1 MIMYILYSHR
11 LNIAQC
17 NVYSN
22 HDDMV
27 TLSLRR
33 ANVLLAKLLS
43 LVTMLLTSGII
54 VTLIRLNNLLIG
66 IVMGN
71 LVYDEFFAALRRG
84 FRR

>member
-1 MIMYILYSHR
+1 
-11 LNIAQC
+11 
-17 NVYSN
+17 
-22 HDDMV
+22 
-27 TLSLRR
+27 
-33 ANVLLAKLLS
+33 
-43 LVTMLLTSGII
+43 LLTSGII